1 MNITTSD
8 QRRLWTRKE
17 IAEYLSVS
25 ERTVDKLR
33 EAGKLPAKYLGR
45 HVRFD
50 RDDVLALL
58 RSTQ

>member
-8 QRRLWTRKE
+8 QRRIWTRKE
-17 IAEYLSVS
+17 IAEFLSVS

-33 EAGKLPAKYLGR
+33 EAGKLPCKYLGR
-45 HVRFD
+45 NVRFD

-58 RSTQ
+58 RSPK